1 MKLMEIEDWIEFYE
15 DCIIVLKMLCHES
28 ITIYHVENRF
38 PNKSK
43 KYARSLFDE
52 MISSGAARLYDLELR
67 NENAC
72 EKLDEMYY
80 EKKISEL
87 KEKKEKEERDKY
99 IAQALEE
106 LTSSKRESD
115 QNMDEKLPDPVSL
128 SFFSIKMYITAEE
141 QQKLRKFIQDSMS
154 KFDCS
159 SGRGWFCLYAAYRYL
174 KGQLGTRGQYTNF
187 FSDIEALLPNALTNI
202 NIEEKGDKRY
212 KSYTTLLGREVKKWY
227 IENGSLPPLNTLAYF
242 DKRTK
247 WSTDYYTTR
256 ILLIKDLEKKFRKLE
271 EDINRVD
278 VGELPPSTSHC
289 TVRTGLVYGAT
300 YI

>member
-1 MKLMEIEDWIEFYE
+1 MKIMEIEDWIEFYE
-15 DCIIVLKMLCHES
+15 DCAIVLKMLCHES
-28 ITIYHVENRF
+28 LTIYHIENRF
-38 PNKSK
+38 PDKSK
-43 KYARSLFDE
+43 EHARRIFHE
-52 MISSGAARLYDLELR
+52 MISSGAARQYELELR
-67 NENAC
+67 NETAC

-87 KEKKEKEERDKY
+87 KEKKEIKEIEERKL
-99 IAQALEE
+99 AALEKLLPSNQE
-106 LTSSKRESD
+106 M
-115 QNMDEKLPDPVSL
+115 NEKLPDPVSL

-256 ILLIKDLEKKFRKLE
+256 ILLIKDLEKKLRKLE
-271 EDINRVD
+271 EDITKEK
-278 VGELPPSTSHC
+278 GKK
-289 TVRTGLVYGAT
+289 
-300 YI
+300 